1 MENNHLIPKELNGC
15 THANSAL
22 CGAEQKLIDKLI
34 EIGVPSYED
43 IAAKIE
49 VCTQDPSCT
58 QDEENAI
65 RLEGIDVTKEKIS
78 DLFAKGEL
86 SRQELALLNNQLA
99 ADISEYMRQEG
110 NVGEEMS
117 WKEKPYGDLIDEN
130 NIKEK
135 IASGL
140 SREEAEFD
148 ALIDKTLEMGIASL
162 GGIGGIKGGG
172 KKPGN
177 SNNKDKGKEESGKQ
191 GQTADNKTNS
201 GKEGNNSSDSIS
213 FPSNDAQVKHI
224 FRDKEGHIKDTPE
237 NRKIIAEVGS
247 NKDNYYG
254 RSKWGNNW
262 HAKINSDGS
271 QTWVESR
278 NGVIINAGINKTPR
292 LYDPATGF
300 KASVRPDKR

>member
-1 MENNHLIPKELNGC
+1 M
-15 THANSAL
+15 
-22 CGAEQKLIDKLI
+22 
-34 EIGVPSYED
+34 PSYED

-177 SNNKDKGKEESGKQ
+177 SNNKDKEESG
-191 GQTADNKTNS
+191 NKTQVS
-201 GKEGNNSSDSIS
+201 GNHSNREIVLDKVNTYEQARNKALDLVGDLGVDSKPYIGTLS
-213 FPSNDAQVKHI
+213 ASAGYGKV
-224 FRDKEGHIKDTPE
+224 
-237 NRKIIAEVGS
+237 VGRVS
-247 NKDNYYG
+247 
-254 RSKWGNNW
+254 
-262 HAKINSDGS
+262 ADGKKR
-271 QTWVESR
+271 W
-278 NGVIINAGINKTPR
+278 R
-292 LYDPATGF
+292 LDYDPDKGMHINIEDFSKGKGSKGVKVVIPF
-300 KASVRPDKR
+300 KGNEQDFKNILNHLNR